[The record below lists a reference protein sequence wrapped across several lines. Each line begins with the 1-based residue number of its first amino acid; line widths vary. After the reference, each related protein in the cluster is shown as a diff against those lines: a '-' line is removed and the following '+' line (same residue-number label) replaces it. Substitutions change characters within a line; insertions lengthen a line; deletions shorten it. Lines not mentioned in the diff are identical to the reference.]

1 LILSVVQI
9 IDRYNRWILFI
20 FLSIN
25 KGDFMAH
32 YLCQASYTSGSWA
45 NQIKDPQNRIEQV
58 GKMFA
63 SKGVKFISGYYSFGE
78 FDLCLIVEGPDN
90 VSTASA
96 LIAAA
101 AGGAISKIQTTV
113 LMTPEEGLEAIKGA
127 ASVEYRPPGS

>member
-1 LILSVVQI
+1 
-9 IDRYNRWILFI
+9 
-20 FLSIN
+20 
-25 KGDFMAH
+25 MAH

-78 FDLCLIVEGPDN
+78 YDLCLIVEGPDN

>member
-1 LILSVVQI
+1 
-9 IDRYNRWILFI
+9 
-20 FLSIN
+20 
-25 KGDFMAH
+25 MAH
-32 YLCQASYTSGSWA
+32 YLIQASYTSGAWA
-45 NQIKDPQNRIEQV
+45 TQIKDPQNRIEQV

-63 SKGVKFISGYYSFGE
+63 SNGVKFISGYYSFGE